1 MNTKSH
7 PDSAAQHTPDPA
19 PALPGL
25 TDAAAVL
32 MARPAFRPSADW
44 TQHLRPVDAPA
55 PGWATPE
62 PPGSA
67 ETPPPSPHSP
77 EGGTRTEPAAR
88 ETAVTS
94 ATPAGGFTHTPRA
107 TTGAQTSIVST
118 VSMEGGVKPAPA
130 CAQTSTISTN
140 STGECVSPAIPKED
154 TSTNS
159 TNSTGECVSPAIP
172 KEDTS
177 TNSTNSTGECVSPA
191 IPKKDTSTIST
202 NSTEG
207 GEKTREHPIPEDSI
221 LKDYRDF
228 TRNVS
233 ELPDG
238 LIVAPILAL
247 CGKLLTPHVTLNFG
261 SQKPLTIYNFLACPA
276 GLRKGTTFAPAI
288 KIARNLLTPEDFI
301 GGNAS
306 DSALFDTFEQQ
317 PHRLQF
323 EDEGNTI
330 LRSWETQSFG
340 REVSARYLGLYDGSP
355 WHQNFLREGKS
366 HGDGESQRH
375 IEQAT
380 LSLCIGSTFGVAR
393 LDQIAAGCGLR
404 RRFGFYVATRQTRNI
419 WWPESLEG
427 DDLQNLTDLFRH
439 LTTLKGTVG
448 RDSFTKA
455 AKHYWVGLQQR
466 NRARCESIPGYT
478 IGDES
483 LLSSLNESP
492 ARCLKLAIIFQACR
506 WARGSTSDPFTITPD
521 ILELAEAHQD
531 GCLDA
536 LIQLEGMSR
545 RIQVDDTA
553 EWLLAQII
561 GDHSVKPGQHRA
573 VYTRS
578 ELTRR
583 FASNPGRIGAL
594 TPSKLY
600 GEIIPHLISRQQCV
614 MTKSGKHTL
623 YTFTWE

>member
-1 MNTKSH
+1 MNS
-7 PDSAAQHTPDPA
+7 DSNSNTTPNPTA
-19 PALPGL
+19 TPPAL
-25 TDAAAVL
+25 TDGTAEL
-32 MARPAFRPSADW
+32 QARSAFRPSADW
-44 TQHLRPVDAPA
+44 TSYLRPVNAPV
-55 PGWATPE
+55 PDWYKPQ
-62 PPGSA
+62 PPRSG
-67 ETPPPSPHSP
+67 E
-77 EGGTRTEPAAR
+77 
-88 ETAVTS
+88 TS
-94 ATPAGGFTHTPRA
+94 ATSTTSAASCAHASPAATP
-107 TTGAQTSIVST
+107 T
-118 VSMEGGVKPAPA
+118 E
-130 CAQTSTISTN
+130 QTSTISTI
-140 STGECVSPAIPKED
+140 STGGGVSATTPKED

-159 TNSTGECVSPAIP
+159 TNSTG
-172 KEDTS
+172 
-177 TNSTNSTGECVSPA
+177 
-191 IPKKDTSTIST
+191 
-202 NSTEG
+202 G

-221 LKDYRDF
+221 LMDYRDF
-228 TRNVS
+228 TRCVS

-247 CGKLLTPHVTLNFG
+247 CGKLLTPNVTLNFG
-261 SQKPLTIYNFLACPA
+261 SQKPLTIYNFVACPA

-288 KIARNLLTPEDFI
+288 KIARHLLTPEDFI

-330 LRSWETQSFG
+330 LRSWESQSYG
-340 REVSARYLGLYDGSP
+340 RETSARYLGLYDGSP

-393 LDQIAAGCGLR
+393 LDQIASGCGLR
-404 RRFGFYVATRQTRNI
+404 RRFGFYVATRQARNI

-427 DDLQNLTDLFRH
+427 DDLQNLTDLFRN
-439 LTTLKGTVG
+439 LTNLKGSVG

-478 IGDES
+478 NGEES

-506 WARGSTSDPFTITPD
+506 WARGSITDPFTITPD
-521 ILELAEAHQD
+521 ILELAEAHQN

-545 RIQVDDTA
+545 RVQVEDTA

-573 VYTRS
+573 VFTRS

-583 FASNPGRIGAL
+583 FAANPGRIGAL
-594 TPSKLY
+594 TASKLY

-614 MTKSGKHTL
+614 MTKSDNHTL

>member
-1 MNTKSH
+1 MPKE
-7 PDSAAQHTPDPA
+7 D
-19 PALPGL
+19 
-25 TDAAAVL
+25 
-32 MARPAFRPSADW
+32 
-44 TQHLRPVDAPA
+44 
-55 PGWATPE
+55 
-62 PPGSA
+62 
-67 ETPPPSPHSP
+67 
-77 EGGTRTEPAAR
+77 
-88 ETAVTS
+88 
-94 ATPAGGFTHTPRA
+94 
-107 TTGAQTSIVST
+107 
-118 VSMEGGVKPAPA
+118 
-130 CAQTSTISTN
+130 TSTISTN
-140 STGECVSPAIPKED
+140 STGGD
-154 TSTNS
+154 
-159 TNSTGECVSPAIP
+159 
-172 KEDTS
+172 
-177 TNSTNSTGECVSPA
+177 
-191 IPKKDTSTIST
+191 
-202 NSTEG
+202 
-207 GEKTREHPIPEDSI
+207 EKTREHPIPEDSI
-221 LKDYRDF
+221 LMDYRDF
-228 TRNVS
+228 TRCVS

-247 CGKLLTPHVTLNFG
+247 CGKLLTPNVTLNFG
-261 SQKPLTIYNFLACPA
+261 SQKPLTIYNFVACPA

-288 KIARNLLTPEDFI
+288 KIARHLLTPEDFI

-330 LRSWETQSFG
+330 LRSWESQSYG
-340 REVSARYLGLYDGSP
+340 RETSARYLGLYDGSP

-393 LDQIAAGCGLR
+393 LDQIASGCGLR
-404 RRFGFYVATRQTRNI
+404 RRFGFYVATRQARQI

-427 DDLQNLTDLFRH
+427 DDLQNLTDLFRN
-439 LTTLKGTVG
+439 LTNLKGSVG
-448 RDSFTKA
+448 RDNFTKA

-478 IGDES
+478 NGDES

-506 WARGSTSDPFTITPD
+506 WARGSITDPFTITPE
-521 ILELAEAHQD
+521 ILELAEAHQN

-545 RIQVDDTA
+545 RVQVEDTA
-553 EWLLAQII
+553 EWLIAQII

-573 VYTRS
+573 VFTRS

-583 FASNPGRIGAL
+583 FAANPGRIGAL
-594 TPSKLY
+594 TASKLY

-614 MTKSGKHTL
+614 MTKSDKHTL

>member
-1 MNTKSH
+1 MNS
-7 PDSAAQHTPDPA
+7 DSNSDSNSSSNPSATPPA
-19 PALPGL
+19 L
-25 TDAAAVL
+25 TDATAEL
-32 MARPAFRPSADW
+32 QARPSFRPSADW
-44 TQHLRPVDAPA
+44 TRHLRPVNAPVPDWYKPQPPRSGETSPSSTNSTGEGTRAEPAAGETAATSTTSAGGCSHA
-55 PGWATPE
+55 PPAAT
-62 PPGSA
+62 SA
-67 ETPPPSPHSP
+67 ETSTNSTNSTQERVSAATPKVPTSTISTIST
-77 EGGTRTEPAAR
+77 GGG
-88 ETAVTS
+88 VS
-94 ATPAGGFTHTPRA
+94 ATTPK
-107 TTGAQTSIVST
+107 
-118 VSMEGGVKPAPA
+118 ED
-130 CAQTSTISTN
+130 TSTISTN
-140 STGECVSPAIPKED
+140 STG
-154 TSTNS
+154 
-159 TNSTGECVSPAIP
+159 
-172 KEDTS
+172 
-177 TNSTNSTGECVSPA
+177 
-191 IPKKDTSTIST
+191 
-202 NSTEG
+202 G

-221 LKDYRDF
+221 LMDYRDF
-228 TRNVS
+228 ARCVS

-247 CGKLLTPHVTLNFG
+247 CGKLLTPNVTLNFG
-261 SQKPLTIYNFLACPA
+261 SQKPLTIYNFVACPA

-288 KIARNLLTPEDFI
+288 KIARHLLAPEDFI

-330 LRSWETQSFG
+330 LRSWESHSYG
-340 REVSARYLGLYDGSP
+340 RETSARYLGLYDGSP

-393 LDQIAAGCGLR
+393 LDQIASGCGLR
-404 RRFGFYVATRQTRNI
+404 RRFGFYVATRQARNI
-419 WWPESLEG
+419 WWPECLEG
-427 DDLQNLTDLFRH
+427 DDLQNLTDLFRN
-439 LTTLKGTVG
+439 LTNLKGSVG
-448 RDSFTKA
+448 RDNFTKA

-466 NRARCESIPGYT
+466 NRARCEYIPGYT
-478 IGDES
+478 NGDES

-506 WARGSTSDPFTITPD
+506 WARGSITDPFTITPD
-521 ILELAEAHQD
+521 ILELAEAHQN

-545 RIQVDDTA
+545 RVQVDDTA
-553 EWLLAQII
+553 EWLIAQII

-573 VYTRS
+573 VFTRS

-583 FASNPGRIGAL
+583 FAANPGRIGAL
-594 TPSKLY
+594 TASKLY
-600 GEIIPHLISRQQCV
+600 GEIIPHLVSRQQCEV
-614 MTKSGKHTL
+614 TKTGQLYT